1 MMGDSDSNSSS
12 LSSSSS
18 SNGGRRRR
26 RKMHGGSTN
35 AELQDDVAQAKAD
48 AIDAEEK
55 AFEADRLA
63 ADMRYGGKR
72 RRRRNMR
79 GGKGEALSPA
89 SAGPATATST
99 HNNMAQYG
107 GSGSAWEYVQNM
119 FGNGTTQFDNS
130 LVVKPGQT
138 YEQQNSNVI
147 QQARQNGGRRS
158 RKGKGRSKKGGMW
171 GQVISQAVVPFGLVG
186 LQNKFGNRM
195 RSKKYRG
202 SKSRRFSRRR

>member
-1 MMGDSDSNSSS
+1 MMGDSDSSSLNNSSS
-12 LSSSSS
+12 ST
-18 SNGGRRRR
+18 GGRRRR
-26 RKMHGGSTN
+26 RKMRGGSIN
-35 AELQDDVAQAKAD
+35 AEVLDDAAQAEIYANE
-48 AIDAEEK
+48 AEDK
-55 AFEADRLA
+55 AFDANRLA
-63 ADMRYGGKR
+63 ADMRYGGK

-89 SAGPATATST
+89 SAGPATASST
-99 HNNMAQYG
+99 YNNMAQYG

-202 SKSRRFSRRR
+202 NKSRRFSRRR

>member
-1 MMGDSDSNSSS
+1 MMMGDSDSSSLNNSNSSS
-12 LSSSSS
+12 ST
-18 SNGGRRRR
+18 GGRRRR
-26 RKMHGGSTN
+26 RKMRGGEALN
-35 AELQDDVAQAKAD
+35 AEALNDAAQ
-48 AIDAEEK
+48 EK
-55 AFEADRLA
+55 AYDADRLA
-63 ADMRYGGKR
+63 TDIEHGYTDGGKR
-72 RRRRNMR
+72 RRKRKMC
-79 GGKGEALSPA
+79 GGKGNALSPA
-89 SAGPATATST
+89 SAGPATASST
-99 HNNMAQYG
+99 YNNMAQYG

-171 GQVISQAVVPFGLVG
+171 GQIISQAIVPFGLVG

>member
-1 MMGDSDSNSSS
+1 MMGDSDSSSGSLNNSSS
-12 LSSSSS
+12 ST
-18 SNGGRRRR
+18 GGRRRR
-26 RKMHGGSTN
+26 RKMRGGSMN
-35 AELQDDVAQAKAD
+35 AELQDDVAQAEAD
-48 AIDAEEK
+48 ARDAKEK
-55 AFEADRLA
+55 AYDANLLA
-63 ADMRYGGKR
+63 AEMRSGGKR
-72 RRRRNMR
+72 RRRKMC
-79 GGKGEALSPA
+79 GGKGNALSPA

-171 GQVISQAVVPFGLVG
+171 GEIISQAVVPFGLVG

>member
-1 MMGDSDSNSSS
+1 MGDSDSNSSS
-12 LSSSSS
+12 SSLSSSST
-18 SNGGRRRR
+18 GGRRRR
-26 RKMHGGSTN
+26 RKMHGGTMN
-35 AELQDDVAQAKAD
+35 TAILNDAAQAEAD
-48 AIDAEEK
+48 ANDAEEK
-55 AFEADRLA
+55 AFEANRLA
-63 ADMRYGGKR
+63 EDMRSGGKR
-72 RRRRNMR
+72 RRRKMR
-79 GGKGEALSPA
+79 GGKGYALSPA
-89 SAGPATATST
+89 SAGPATPSST
-99 HNNMAQYG
+99 YNNMAQYG

-171 GQVISQAVVPFGLVG
+171 GQIISQAVVPFGLVG

>member
-1 MMGDSDSNSSS
+1 MGDSDSSSLNNSSS
-12 LSSSSS
+12 ST
-18 SNGGRRRR
+18 GGRRRR
-26 RKMHGGSTN
+26 RKMRGGSIN
-35 AELQDDVAQAKAD
+35 AEVLDDAAQAEIYANE
-48 AIDAEEK
+48 AEDK
-55 AFEADRLA
+55 AFDANRLA
-63 ADMRYGGKR
+63 ADMRYGGK

-89 SAGPATATST
+89 SAGPATASST
-99 HNNMAQYG
+99 YNNMAQYG

-202 SKSRRFSRRR
+202 NKSRRFSRRR

>member
-1 MMGDSDSNSSS
+1 MGDSDSSSLNNSSS
-12 LSSSSS
+12 ST
-18 SNGGRRRR
+18 GGRRRR
-26 RKMHGGSTN
+26 RKMRGGSIN
-35 AELQDDVAQAKAD
+35 AEVLDDAAQAEIYANE
-48 AIDAEEK
+48 AEDK
-55 AFEADRLA
+55 AFDANRLA

-72 RRRRNMR
+72 RRRNMR
-79 GGKGEALSPA
+79 GGKGNALSPA
-89 SAGPATATST
+89 SAGPATASST
-99 HNNMAQYG
+99 YNNMAQYG

-202 SKSRRFSRRR
+202 NKSRRFSRRR